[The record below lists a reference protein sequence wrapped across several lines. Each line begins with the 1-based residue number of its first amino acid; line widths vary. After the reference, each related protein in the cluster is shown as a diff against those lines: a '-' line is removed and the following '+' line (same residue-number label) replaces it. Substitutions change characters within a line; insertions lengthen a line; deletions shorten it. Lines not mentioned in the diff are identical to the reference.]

1 MAAPLLQTRDL
12 SMRFGGVQAVRD
24 VNFTLAEGELR
35 CLIGPN
41 GAGKSTFFKM
51 LTGQL
56 QPSQGQVL
64 FRGHDISRAHA
75 HQIARLGDGIKTQVP
90 SVRWVERARKQ
101 VWFAASRI
109 HSGSANAVVDEMLE
123 RIGLT
128 GAAKRLVGQLRPR
141 SAVRVELGH
150 RIVGGS
156 QAHSAGLSLLLG

>member
-12 SMRFGGVQAVRD
+12 GKHFGGVKAVND

-56 QPSQGQVL
+56 EPSHGEVL

-75 HQIARLGDGIKTQVP
+75 HQIARLGIGIKTQVP
-90 SVRWVERARKQ
+90 SVCEDLSVDENIWL
-101 VWFAASRI
+101 AASRI
-109 HSGSANAVVDEMLE
+109 DSAERVGGVVDEMLE
-123 RIGLT
+123 RISLT
-128 GAAKRLVGQLRPR
+128 GR
-141 SAVRVELGH
+141 
-150 RIVGGS
+150 
-156 QAHSAGLSLLLG
+156 